1 MSKASSIFA
10 IRVVI
15 LSPIIFEARE
25 KEDFDATV
33 DTCGVSR
40 SHAILDNTGKVD
52 SWDFHHFIISK
63 FCTSLRDR
71 YEQ

>member
-33 DTCGVSR
+33 DTGGVSR
-40 SHAILDNTGKVD
+40 SRVILDSTGKVD
-52 SWDFHHFIISK
+52 S
-63 FCTSLRDR
+63 
-71 YEQ
+71 